1 MSYESS
7 AHSLIRKRHDAG
19 RSGFTLI
26 ELLVVVA
33 IIVVLIAI
41 LLPALNKARDQAKK
55 TVCLSNLKQIGTA
68 VYIYSTMNNGWGMGV
83 YRGDTDQIQ
92 YGDGDTVNLGTVIV
106 DELDSKRAP
115 AFVVT
120 PKVLYCPS
128 SIYAPGWDVKRY
140 QDTRTPHEKWNAKIG
155 AVCSYL
161 ADPNLSSWKAEL
173 PDAYATS
180 RRKLILL
187 PSDHAIVSDH
197 HGWAPTKTTYGSCPR
212 NHGDMYFNYL
222 RVDGAA
228 WAFND
233 PGMRMKNAIDVGV
246 QSTGSRF
253 EIFAK

>member
-68 VYIYSTMNNGWGMGV
+68 VYIYSTMNNGWGMGPH
-83 YRGDTDQIQ
+83 RGNADQIQ
-92 YGDGDTVNLGTVIV
+92 YSGGQTLYLGSVIV
-106 DELDSKRAP
+106 DELDSNVPP
-115 AFVVT
+115 AFVIT
-120 PKVLYCPS
+120 PKALYCPS
-128 SIYAPGWDVKRY
+128 SVYAPGWDAKRY
-140 QDTRTPHEKWNAKIG
+140 QDTQTPHQKWNAKTG
-155 AVCSYL
+155 AICSYMT
-161 ADPNLSSWKAEL
+161 DPNLSSWSRAD
-173 PDAYATS
+173 PDPYLNT
-180 RRKLILL
+180 RKKLILFAN
-187 PSDHAIVSDH
+187 DHAIVSDH
-197 HGWAPTKTTYGSCPR
+197 HGWTPTNATYGNCPR
-212 NHGDMYFNYL
+212 NHGDMYYNYL

-233 PGMRMKNAIDVGV
+233 PNMLIKNALDVNE
-246 QSTGSRF
+246 STGSRF